1 MVDFPL
7 PCLSEGNYRGVL
19 LGWPGFARVFFE
31 FSLGTRGDPG
41 SWSYHMDL
49 LGPHRFTVSPAR
61 KIKLLDSYQQT
72 IYNHLEYIYI
82 YIYYT
87 HTHIYIYIHIKPLLY
102 TWLYIT
108 AYRMCK
114 DSIFTTTIHRWS
126 VGCWG
131 LLRQAPLM
139 VTSKAG
145 LGSLFTFG
153 PFKKWYVKWC
163 SSISHICSLSL
174 SLSLSLHNF
183 TQCMYIY
190 IYIYVCIYIYIYMC
204 IYIYISVC
212 VCVSRV

>member
-1 MVDFPL
+1 MAGL
-7 PCLSEGNYRGVL
+7 HGS
-19 LGWPGFARVFFE
+19 
-31 FSLGTRGDPG
+31 FSNFLWAPTDPG
-41 SWSYHMDL
+41 SWSKMDL
-49 LGPHRFTVSPAR
+49 LGPHRFSISPAR
-61 KIKLLDSYQQT
+61 KAKLLESYQQT
-72 IYNHLEYIYI
+72 IYNHLE
-82 YIYYT
+82 
-87 HTHIYIYIHIKPLLY
+87 YIYIHIKPLLY

-183 TQCMYIY
+183 TQCMYIWY
-190 IYIYVCIYIYIYMC
+190 ICVYL
-204 IYIYISVC
+204 C
-212 VCVSRV
+212 VCLD